1 MTARKALPVE
11 FLLLDPVLEMLCF
24 INDDVSNNSSKHNSA
39 DELSPDIFS
48 LDNVV
53 KKSETLACSR
63 SHIRAINLHSRSLLL
78 AVLSLNATTIKACL
92 LCQEQGK
99 KKCRRQITA
108 LCRSGA
114 GLCSAVNLTSCSS
127 TFFFFVLHSGS
138 VRGEQEKRHSGFKP
152 ESCHKHPLAHT
163 ELHLVHGLLK
173 RKKKK

>member
-1 MTARKALPVE
+1 
-11 FLLLDPVLEMLCF
+11 MLCF
-24 INDDVSNNSSKHNSA
+24 INDDVPNNSSKHNSA

-99 KKCRRQITA
+99 KKMSPSNHRFVPQRGGFVQHSEPDK
-108 LCRSGA
+108 L
-114 GLCSAVNLTSCSS
+114 LEY
-127 TFFFFVLHSGS
+127 FFFLFFTAVLSAAS
-138 VRGEQEKRHSGFKP
+138 RRNDTV
-152 ESCHKHPLAHT
+152 
-163 ELHLVHGLLK
+163 GLSRRAATNIRSLTLNYA
-173 RKKKK
+173 